1 MDARQHGQVVNFIWN
16 IADDVLR
23 GSLNRTKYRDVILP
37 MTVIR
42 RLDTLLEPTKEKV
55 LETWKMAEERG
66 IGDQRHGI
74 LMGAAGQPFY
84 NTSQFTLRQLTNNPK
99 NIHANLVD
107 YLDHFSPN
115 VRDILERF
123 NFRGHLADLNNT
135 ERLGLLIEKF
145 TSPAINLGPNPR
157 GGQPGLDNHAM
168 GTVFEELL
176 RRFNEQNNE
185 EAGEHFTPRDVVN
198 LMADLTVIP
207 VADKLG
213 DSSYL
218 VYDGACGTGG
228 MLSVSKERI
237 VEIARD
243 RGYSPSV
250 RVYGQE
256 LNPET
261 WAIAQADQLVQG
273 EPADNIKLGSTL
285 GDDKFPTMKFEFMI
299 SNPPYGVSWKADMD
313 RLGG

>member
-1 MDARQHGQVVNFIWN
+1 MIH
-16 IADDVLR
+16 
-23 GSLNRTKYRDVILP
+23 IL
-37 MTVIR
+37 
-42 RLDTLLEPTKEKV
+42 D
-55 LETWKMAEERG
+55 
-66 IGDQRHGI
+66 
-74 LMGAAGQPFY
+74 
-84 NTSQFTLRQLTNNPK
+84 
-99 NIHANLVD
+99 
-107 YLDHFSPN
+107 
-115 VRDILERF
+115 RF
-123 NFRGHLADLNNT
+123 NFRGHLNDLDRG

-145 TSPAINLGPNPR
+145 TSPAINLGPRPHN
-157 GGQPGLDNHAM
+157 GLPGLDNHAM

-198 LMADLTVIP
+198 LMADLAVAP
-207 VADKLG
+207 VANHLW

-237 VEIARD
+237 TAIANA

-261 WAIAQADQLVQG
+261 WAIAQADQLVQR
-273 EPADNIKLGSTL
+273 EPADHIALGSTI
-285 GDDKFPTMKFEFMI
+285 GDDQFPTMKFEFMI
-299 SNPPYGVSWKADMD
+299 SNPPYGVSWKADLE
-313 RLGG
+313 RLGGKGKITDPRFIIQHDGNPEYSLLTRSSDGQLLFLANMIAKMKHDTPLGSRIAEIHNGS